1 MASAAEQLAA
11 SINFSAFSKA
21 TELKSRIWFTL
32 GALVIY
38 RLGTYIPIPGIDPG
52 ILQDVFSR
60 NAGGIL
66 GMFDMFSGGALGRMT
81 IFALNIMP
89 YISASIIIQL
99 LTAVSP
105 TLETLKKEGESGR
118 KKLNQYTRFG
128 TVLLAAVQSYG
139 IAVGLEGMRAGAQ
152 SAVVDPGLFFRL
164 VTVVTLTSGTVFL
177 MWLGEQITARGV
189 GNGISLI
196 IFAGIVANLP
206 HALAS
211 TLELGR
217 TGAISTVFIVIFL
230 AMSVAVVGFIV
241 FMERAQRRILVQY
254 PKRQVGNKMFGG
266 DASHLPLKINTSGVI
281 APIFASS
288 LLLLPATVANFEA
301 NGQGFGWIG
310 EITAYLAH
318 GRPLYM
324 ALYIGLICFFCFFYT
339 AIVFNP
345 TETADNLRKYGG
357 FIPGIRP
364 GKNTADYLDY
374 VLTRLTVVGAAY
386 LSAVCILPAA
396 GTPRMNIILLGPPGS
411 GKGTQAKRIEQT
423 HGIIQLSTGDMLR
436 ATTNSDTELGRRVKA
451 IMDSGQL
458 VPDDTIVEM
467 IDRRIV
473 QPDSSAGFILDGF
486 PRNVPQAKALDAML
500 AEHNLKLDHV
510 ILLDVDEAALVDRLS
525 GRFTCTQCGA
535 SFHDRYNR
543 PSREGVCEVCGGTE
557 FVRRADDR
565 PEAVKARFEVYRSQ
579 TAPILPYY
587 RDRGILRVVD
597 GMAEIDEVTRE
608 IDRILG

>member
-11 SINFSAFSKA
+11 SINFGAFAKA
-21 TELKSRIWFTL
+21 SELKSRIWFTL

-38 RLGTYIPIPGIDPG
+38 RLGTYIPIPGIDPA
-52 ILQDVFSR
+52 ILQDLFSR

-105 TLETLKKEGESGR
+105 TLEALKKEGESGR

-139 IAVGLEGMRAGAQ
+139 IAVGLEGMRADTQ
-152 SAVVDPGLFFRL
+152 SAVIDPGLFFRL

-177 MWLGEQITARGV
+177 MWLGEQITARGI

-196 IFAGIVANLP
+196 IMAGIVANLP

-217 TGAISTVFIVIFL
+217 TGAISTIFIIIFL
-230 AMSVAVVGFIV
+230 AMSVGVVGFIV

-266 DASHLPLKINTSGVI
+266 EASHLPLKINTSGVI
-281 APIFASS
+281 PPIFASS

-318 GRPLYM
+318 GTPLYM
-324 ALYIGLICFFCFFYT
+324 ALYVGLICFFCFFYT

-374 VLTRLTVVGAAY
+374 VLTRLTVVGALY
-386 LSAVCILPAA
+386 LSAVCILPEILISEYSVPFYFG
-396 GTPRMNIILLGPPGS
+396 GTSLLIVVSVTMDTVAQIHSHLLAHQYEGLI
-411 GKGTQAKRIEQT
+411 KKAR
-423 HGIIQLSTGDMLR
+423 LR
-436 ATTNSDTELGRRVKA
+436 GRR
-451 IMDSGQL
+451 G
-458 VPDDTIVEM
+458 
-467 IDRRIV
+467 
-473 QPDSSAGFILDGF
+473 
-486 PRNVPQAKALDAML
+486 
-500 AEHNLKLDHV
+500 
-510 ILLDVDEAALVDRLS
+510 
-525 GRFTCTQCGA
+525 
-535 SFHDRYNR
+535 
-543 PSREGVCEVCGGTE
+543 
-557 FVRRADDR
+557 
-565 PEAVKARFEVYRSQ
+565 
-579 TAPILPYY
+579 
-587 RDRGILRVVD
+587 
-597 GMAEIDEVTRE
+597 
-608 IDRILG
+608 